1 MSTNL
6 FRSLLAAAGGF
17 RPRTTAA
24 GLTLALLAIMPSL
37 GVSQATARFG
47 DDPGLAHLEAEISRL
62 AEAANGTVGVAAIH
76 LETSR
81 GVYLNRDVAFPMAST
96 YKVPIAVQILTM
108 VERGELSL
116 DDLITVEQEDVYR
129 TASAISDLLDQPGL
143 ILSVRN
149 LMELMLQISDN
160 IATDILFRTAGG
172 SQAITDRM
180 TEVGAGGIRVDRPT
194 WAIIAGFVGRLDIS
208 EDNRIYPE
216 EYLQLL
222 MTARTED
229 EQAEFTQAFNRDP
242 RDHATPEAMATLLT
256 KIWNKKILN
265 AEHSE
270 LLVDIMY
277 RCQTGEN
284 RIKGLLPPGTP
295 VAHKTGTIGETTN
308 DVGIIDLP
316 GGKGHVVT
324 VVYIKESKLEN
335 NEAME
340 PVIAQISRAI
350 HDYFVFNPGDD

>member
-1 MSTNL
+1 
-6 FRSLLAAAGGF
+6 
-17 RPRTTAA
+17 
-24 GLTLALLAIMPSL
+24 
-37 GVSQATARFG
+37 
-47 DDPGLAHLEAEISRL
+47 
-62 AEAANGTVGVAAIH
+62 
-76 LETSR
+76 
-81 GVYLNRDVAFPMAST
+81 MAST
-96 YKVPIAVQILTM
+96 YKVPIAVQILSM

-172 SQAITDRM
+172 SGAITNRM
-180 TEVGAGGIRVDRPT
+180 REVGAGGIRVDRPT

-222 MTARTED
+222 MQERSDED
-229 EQAEFTQAFNRDP
+229 QAANTQAFNEDP
-242 RDHATPEAMATLLT
+242 RDHATPESMATLLT
-256 KIWNKKILN
+256 KIWNKEILS
-265 AEHSE
+265 AENSE

-284 RIKGLLPPGTP
+284 RIKGLLPPNTR

-350 HDYFVFNPGDD
+350 HDYFVFNPGEE